1 MGAMHSLLTRQL
13 KRQFGEGFAIP
24 APWQPFIERVN
35 DAYREFDTDRRML
48 EHSLDLS
55 SQELLDAN
63 SELRAVFQAIPDVVF
78 RLDRHGTILDI
89 KAGAASDL
97 MLGRQALVGKR
108 VQDVPLNDVGREFA
122 RAIDRVIAEN
132 APVGIEYSA
141 VMQGQDSH
149 YEARLVPLP
158 EKQIAVVIRNI
169 TERKQS
175 LRLLGTA
182 VEQSTESIVIADANL
197 EWPGSHYLFVNPAF
211 TRMTGYSAA
220 EAIGQTPELLKGPK
234 TDRAELRRMLD
245 TLRAGDSYK
254 GVMIAYR
261 KDGSDFQLERQ
272 VVPIRNSKGAVTNF
286 LGIQRDITAS
296 RQAEVALRESD
307 EKFRQLAENI
317 NDVFWIRS
325 PDMRELHY
333 LSPAFER
340 IWGRTRESQNANPSQ
355 WSDVIVPDDRE
366 RAMQAIDKLR
376 DGNTS
381 ALSVEY
387 RIARPD
393 GEIRWLHVR
402 GFPVHDAEGKV
413 IRLAGIVSDITERK
427 QTEQVLRES
436 EEHFRFLNELAGAT
450 RSLEDPEQIMAVMAR
465 KLGEQLRASRCAY
478 ADVEADGERFAILH
492 DYTDGCAS
500 TVGNY
505 HLSLFG
511 KKAVSRLH
519 DGQTLI
525 IRNVDKELL
534 PGEGADMFNAIG
546 IKAIITCP
554 LIKEGVLRAMMAVHQ
569 TTPRDWTAGEVAIVQ
584 EVVER
589 CWATI
594 ERRAAQE
601 ALRSSEER
609 SRSIIE
615 SAQDIFINI
624 DAAGRIR
631 DWNRQAETVFGWP
644 RAEVIGRLLH
654 ETIIPPNQREGHV
667 RGMRHLQATGEGP
680 VLNKLVELTAL
691 RRDGEEFPVEM
702 TIWALPM
709 GPETTYNAFLRD
721 ITERKR
727 AQAELENI
735 HKQLVDAS
743 RQAGMAEIA
752 TNVLHNVGNILNSVN
767 VSAALVGETLR
778 TSRVSS
784 LAQAVQLMGE
794 HAGDLGAFLS
804 TDPKGK
810 LIPRYL
816 AQVTQALAHEHQR
829 MTDELVHLTQSID
842 HIKGVVATQQS
853 YARGVKFVE
862 PVQVRELAED
872 ALRMNNGALARHGI
886 KVIKRFADIP
896 VVRLDRA
903 RVLQILVNLISNA
916 GHALENAPG
925 EANRITLTVDAVD
938 GSNLRVSVRD
948 EGEGISAQNLTR
960 IFAHGFTT
968 RKSGHGFGLH
978 SCALAARQM
987 GGTLTA
993 HSDGPGRGATFTLE
1007 LPIECD
1013 RAETGMT
1020 P

>member
-1 MGAMHSLLTRQL
+1 
-13 KRQFGEGFAIP
+13 
-24 APWQPFIERVN
+24 
-35 DAYREFDTDRRML
+35 
-48 EHSLDLS
+48 
-55 SQELLDAN
+55 
-63 SELRAVFQAIPDVVF
+63 
-78 RLDRHGTILDI
+78 
-89 KAGAASDL
+89 
-97 MLGRQALVGKR
+97 
-108 VQDVPLNDVGREFA
+108 
-122 RAIDRVIAEN
+122 
-132 APVGIEYSA
+132 
-141 VMQGQDSH
+141 
-149 YEARLVPLP
+149 
-158 EKQIAVVIRNI
+158 
-169 TERKQS
+169 
-175 LRLLGTA
+175 
-182 VEQSTESIVIADANL
+182 
-197 EWPGSHYLFVNPAF
+197 
-211 TRMTGYSAA
+211 
-220 EAIGQTPELLKGPK
+220 
-234 TDRAELRRMLD
+234 
-245 TLRAGDSYK
+245 
-254 GVMIAYR
+254 
-261 KDGSDFQLERQ
+261 
-272 VVPIRNSKGAVTNF
+272 
-286 LGIQRDITAS
+286 
-296 RQAEVALRESD
+296 
-307 EKFRQLAENI
+307 
-317 NDVFWIRS
+317 
-325 PDMRELHY
+325 
-333 LSPAFER
+333 
-340 IWGRTRESQNANPSQ
+340 
-355 WSDVIVPDDRE
+355 
-366 RAMQAIDKLR
+366 
-376 DGNTS
+376 
-381 ALSVEY
+381 
-387 RIARPD
+387 
-393 GEIRWLHVR
+393 
-402 GFPVHDAEGKV
+402 
-413 IRLAGIVSDITERK
+413 
-427 QTEQVLRES
+427 
-436 EEHFRFLNELAGAT
+436 
-450 RSLEDPEQIMAVMAR
+450 
-465 KLGEQLRASRCAY
+465 
-478 ADVEADGERFAILH
+478 
-492 DYTDGCAS
+492 
-500 TVGNY
+500 
-505 HLSLFG
+505 
-511 KKAVSRLH
+511 
-519 DGQTLI
+519 
-525 IRNVDKELL
+525 
-534 PGEGADMFNAIG
+534 
-546 IKAIITCP
+546 
-554 LIKEGVLRAMMAVHQ
+554 
-569 TTPRDWTAGEVAIVQ
+569 
-584 EVVER
+584 
-589 CWATI
+589 
-594 ERRAAQE
+594 
-601 ALRSSEER
+601 
-609 SRSIIE
+609 
-615 SAQDIFINI
+615 
-624 DAAGRIR
+624 
-631 DWNRQAETVFGWP
+631 
-644 RAEVIGRLLH
+644 VIGRLLH

-667 RGMRHLQATGEGP
+667 RGIRHLQATGEGP

-810 LIPRYL
+810 LIPHYL